1 MLLGLLNVE
10 EKMMTVI
17 ELELLEKSEEVKDLK
32 AEVLRLQGVIIQTM
46 NELNELKTHLEK
58 E

>member
-1 MLLGLLNVE
+1 
-10 EKMMTVI
+10 MMTVI

-32 AEVLRLQGVIIQTM
+32 AEVLRLQGAIIQTM

>member
-32 AEVLRLQGVIIQTM
+32 AEVLRLQGAIIQTM